1 MKIDFNGHAV
11 DHCAD
16 NIARRGERK
25 DYIQVSMRG
34 VWVSLCLLWAF
45 PVVATPVI
53 SEFMAANETTLA
65 DEDGDFSDWIEISNS
80 ADQPLDLAGYYLTD
94 NSQVLNRW
102 VFPSVILDPGE
113 WLVVFASGKDRDVG
127 ELHTDFKLSAGG
139 EYLALVLPDGMT
151 VVTDFGD
158 RYPPQFEDGSYGVG
172 EFGIG
177 YLDVSSPGSANGTGR
192 LPGPL
197 FLEYRN
203 GGDRPAV
210 AETLDVTATVSG
222 AEDVTLFYR
231 VGFGPEEAVAMN
243 SVDGR
248 NYSVTIPGGAV
259 RDVIRWRFV
268 AQDIDGRITKEPP
281 FANPL
286 DSHQYYGVPVAN
298 PDAESLAEVFEWFI
312 NGNDYARLTS
322 FQKVR
327 AGLYY
332 LGEFYDNVEFGPRGQ
347 STLFFDKKGFNIDFN
362 KTQRFRWKEGEPR
375 VRDINLVTNW
385 GDKAKVRNEMAYE
398 ILRESG
404 VPTHFAFSVRVQRNG
419 QFFGTADLVEDA
431 DDIYLD
437 RAGLDRDGTLYKAV
451 NTSLKLE
458 DIGNTNI
465 VRKMTRE
472 EEGLEDLDALI
483 SGINQDGSARWDYIF
498 DQVDLPTTI
507 NTLAGLVVIMQ
518 TDMGAKNYY
527 LYHDT
532 KGDGRW
538 SILPWDLDLTF
549 GRDFTSR
556 AGYFDRNLFTEGFT
570 EFSESFNTS
579 VLVEELLRG
588 NPRTREMFFRRLRTL
603 SDRFIASE
611 YIPERTQEQLARLS
625 PASIFP
631 GDALR
636 DSFLWGTWYDADPV
650 PKVWNTTHPDAETME
665 RASDRI
671 NLEWLPMRRIEIYSN
686 TPDLPDSL
694 ESPEIRIGAL
704 DFDPISDDQDQE
716 YVELINQS
724 PTAVDVSGWRVDGA
738 VKITLPSGAVIP
750 SGDSLFLSPD
760 VVAFRSRDLSPSGS
774 EQRFVIGPYSGH
786 LAAEGETL
794 ELYDAE
800 GVLRDSHTYS
810 GAFKGFNGD
819 SRQDLDGDGIKAILE
834 WALGSSDRAYNALPA
849 PVGGHFT
856 YSVQSNLNGFS
867 VHMETSLDLQ
877 DWQRNQVNELSR
889 VTGEDGFD
897 RVTVDLPH
905 SDSICFVRLML
916 ERE

>member
-1 MKIDFNGHAV
+1 
-11 DHCAD
+11 
-16 NIARRGERK
+16 
-25 DYIQVSMRG
+25 MRG
-34 VWVSLCLLWAF
+34 VWVSLVLLWAF

-151 VVTDFGD
+151 VVTDFGE
-158 RYPPQFEDGSYGVG
+158 RYPPQFEDTGYGVG

-312 NGNDYARLTS
+312 NGNDYSRLTS

-362 KTQRFRWKEGEPR
+362 KTQRFRWKEGSLAFWDNR
-375 VRDINLVTNW
+375 
-385 GDKAKVRNEMAYE
+385 A
-398 ILRESG
+398 SQ
-404 VPTHFAFSVRVQRNG
+404 HFASSDYFPQ
-419 QFFGTADLVEDA
+419 
-431 DDIYLD
+431 
-437 RAGLDRDGTLYKAV
+437 
-451 NTSLKLE
+451 
-458 DIGNTNI
+458 
-465 VRKMTRE
+465 VRKME
-472 EEGLEDLDALI
+472 
-483 SGINQDGSARWDYIF
+483 
-498 DQVDLPTTI
+498 
-507 NTLAGLVVIMQ
+507 
-518 TDMGAKNYY
+518 
-527 LYHDT
+527 
-532 KGDGRW
+532 
-538 SILPWDLDLTF
+538 
-549 GRDFTSR
+549 
-556 AGYFDRNLFTEGFT
+556 
-570 EFSESFNTS
+570 
-579 VLVEELLRG
+579 
-588 NPRTREMFFRRLRTL
+588 
-603 SDRFIASE
+603 
-611 YIPERTQEQLARLS
+611 
-625 PASIFP
+625 
-631 GDALR
+631 
-636 DSFLWGTWYDADPV
+636 
-650 PKVWNTTHPDAETME
+650 
-665 RASDRI
+665 
-671 NLEWLPMRRIEIYSN
+671 
-686 TPDLPDSL
+686 
-694 ESPEIRIGAL
+694 
-704 DFDPISDDQDQE
+704 
-716 YVELINQS
+716 
-724 PTAVDVSGWRVDGA
+724 
-738 VKITLPSGAVIP
+738 
-750 SGDSLFLSPD
+750 
-760 VVAFRSRDLSPSGS
+760 
-774 EQRFVIGPYSGH
+774 
-786 LAAEGETL
+786 
-794 ELYDAE
+794 
-800 GVLRDSHTYS
+800 
-810 GAFKGFNGD
+810 
-819 SRQDLDGDGIKAILE
+819 
-834 WALGSSDRAYNALPA
+834 
-849 PVGGHFT
+849 
-856 YSVQSNLNGFS
+856 
-867 VHMETSLDLQ
+867 
-877 DWQRNQVNELSR
+877 R
-889 VTGEDGFD
+889 VTIAGD
-897 RVTVDLPH
+897 RP
-905 SDSICFVRLML
+905 F
-916 ERE
+916 